1 MDEQNSTLGDVKDY
15 LLQKK
20 INPSYQRLKILE
32 YLMNSQSH
40 PTVDIIY
47 RTLFEEI
54 PTLSKTTI
62 YNTLN
67 LFIEKGLITGLTIEE
82 NEVRYDANT
91 APHAHFKCTMCG
103 KVFDI
108 TIDFPPQVGTTVYGH
123 IVKEKHFYMKGICK
137 DCTGRSA

>member
-1 MDEQNSTLGDVKDY
+1 MDEQYFTLGNVKDY

-32 YLMNSQSH
+32 HLMSSTSH
-40 PTVDIIY
+40 PTVDMIH
-47 RTLFEEI
+47 RTLSEEI

-67 LFIEKGLITGLTIEE
+67 LFLKKGLIKGLTIEE
-82 NEVRYDANT
+82 NEVRYDADT
-91 APHAHFKCTMCG
+91 SPHAHFKCTICG

-108 TIDFPPQVGTTVYGH
+108 PIDFPPQVGETVYGH

-137 DCTGRSA
+137 DCAGRSA